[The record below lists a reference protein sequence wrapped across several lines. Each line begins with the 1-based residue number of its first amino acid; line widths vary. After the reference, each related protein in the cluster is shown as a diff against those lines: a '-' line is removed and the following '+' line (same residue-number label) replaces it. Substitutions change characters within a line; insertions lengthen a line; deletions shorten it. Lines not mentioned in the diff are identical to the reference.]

1 MKALLFSCACIL
13 GTSFWGVSQ
22 NIEIKLDGMG
32 ADLSGSS
39 YDVNVT
45 EATLAQNGGIFTAH
59 FVVTNN
65 TENNGKWQI
74 MRKKITVPATW
85 EDQVCWPPSC
95 YNASGDIYYT
105 PSSSDYVPT
114 IMAGSDTTS
123 NGELAEIKANI
134 NTEIQVR
141 TKDETDLERVKIKY
155 GDEML
160 QTLIKFNLAYNGFR
174 AWRRWRFS
182 PQMLMRRTNV

>member
-74 MRKKITVPATW
+74 MRKNQAAFNFI
-85 EDQVCWPPSC
+85 
-95 YNASGDIYYT
+95 
-105 PSSSDYVPT
+105 
-114 IMAGSDTTS
+114 
-123 NGELAEIKANI
+123 LADKDLGQEIVI
-134 NTEIQVR
+134 S
-141 TKDETDLERVKIKY
+141 LC
-155 GDEML
+155 
-160 QTLIKFNLAYNGFR
+160 
-174 AWRRWRFS
+174 
-182 PQMLMRRTNV
+182 